1 MRTLADLVGRS
12 AAWVQMAET
21 GKRPLYRLDD
31 LLHVVQALK
40 VDLGTFLCTQAPGI
54 PDPDHQRLLTHLREA
69 FQGRDP

>member
-40 VDLGTFLCTQAPGI
+40 VATSAPSCA
-54 PDPDHQRLLTHLREA
+54 PRPLASLTLITSA
-69 FQGRDP
+69 S